1 MPQKRNPDMAEL
13 VRGKTG
19 RVIGALIHLLTM
31 LKGLPLTYNR
41 DLQED
46 KVAVFEAV
54 DTTVASLSVMAQVIA
69 TATFHPERMRKALRG
84 DFSTATD
91 LADYLVQKG
100 VPFRQ
105 AHHLVGQ
112 LVLRL
117 SESHK
122 GLEEATLDDLRAV
135 SPLLDADALEHR
147 MPERSVERRKELAGT
162 ARASVRRQLR
172 QAERALQKT
181 ERWLQ
186 RFPTIAPELSRLLR
200 PASCVSRPVLREGE
214 APAEPRMSA
223 NREMGRSAD

>member
-1 MPQKRNPDMAEL
+1 
-13 VRGKTG
+13 
-19 RVIGALIHLLTM
+19 M

-69 TATFHPERMRKALRG
+69 TATFHPERMRAALHG

-105 AHHLVGQ
+105 AHYLVGQ

-117 SESHK
+117 SESNK
-122 GLEEATLDDLRAV
+122 GLEEATLKDLREV
-135 SPLLDADALEHR
+135 STAFDADALSLLL
-147 MPERSVERRKELAGT
+147 PERSVERRKELSGT
-162 ARASVRRQLR
+162 AKSSVRRQLR

-186 RFPTIAPELSRLLR
+186 RFPTVAPELSRLLR

>member
-1 MPQKRNPDMAEL
+1 
-13 VRGKTG
+13 
-19 RVIGALIHLLTM
+19 M

-117 SESHK
+117 SEEGK

-135 SPLLDADALEHR
+135 SPLLDADALEHG
-147 MPERSVERRKELAGT
+147 MPERSVERRKELSGT
-162 ARASVRRQLR
+162 AKSSVRRQLR

-200 PASCVSRPVLREGE
+200 PASHISRPVLRPASRVSRPVLREGE